1 MNNDLYG
8 SEDGYEGGG
17 NNTDL
22 FADNQKNQDKSK
34 EPPTMELIK
43 LQRKNTDAHNHD
55 AITDFLKSSA
65 HHPDSPAGRTQ

>member
-17 NNTDL
+17 NNMDL

-34 EPPTMELIK
+34 ESKEPPTMELIK
-43 LQRKNTDAHNHD
+43 L
-55 AITDFLKSSA
+55 
-65 HHPDSPAGRTQ
+65 